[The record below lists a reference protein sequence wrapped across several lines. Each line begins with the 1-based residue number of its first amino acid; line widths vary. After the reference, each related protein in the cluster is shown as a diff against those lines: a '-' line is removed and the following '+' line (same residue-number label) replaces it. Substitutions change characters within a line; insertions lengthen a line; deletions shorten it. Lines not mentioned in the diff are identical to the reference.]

1 MQTVALLNDPLKP
14 AAGGGTLNARGSDA
28 RELVR
33 FNSDLGAY
41 ELVVDQHLVVT
52 STGDGI
58 DATDGVITLREAVLA
73 ANARDGVDTI
83 TFAAGLEGR
92 ITLTEGELAITD
104 SVTILSDGR
113 ITISGDANG
122 DDILDGDGF
131 TDVDQSKDAPGDRMS
146 DNSRIFVLTGDDNVS
161 ALDGLTLTGGHA
173 VGEFYSDDGGIVYA
187 DVKAITISN
196 STISGNQAEGD
207 GGGVYIGFTDAATL
221 T

>member
-1 MQTVALLNDPLKP
+1 M
-14 AAGGGTLNARGSDA
+14 
-28 RELVR
+28 
-33 FNSDLGAY
+33 
-41 ELVVDQHLVVT
+41 
-52 STGDGI
+52 
-58 DATDGVITLREAVLA
+58 
-73 ANARDGVDTI
+73 DTI

-92 ITLTEGELAITD
+92 ITLTEGELATTD

-173 VGEFYSDDGGIVYA
+173 VGEFYSDDGG
-187 DVKAITISN
+187 
-196 STISGNQAEGD
+196 
-207 GGGVYIGFTDAATL
+207 GVYIGFTDAATL